1 MCKRLTLLLG
11 LLLLLAA
18 LSGAAAAQD
27 SVKPT
32 VGFVYP
38 GGDPVSRGIIS
49 GVLDILIANGALRHD
64 QYHQFHSAEPVESDE
79 VFFYFIG
86 GEHDPVGI
94 GRAVDTALDFDPDA
108 LVTLKERVT
117 LQAMHTVADRQD
129 PPIVLFSGVPDPWR
143 AGFGQSSCVKPA
155 HVTGVYS
162 EASADE
168 LMGVVMQYHADL
180 QYIGVLHHSGDASGL
195 SGAEEI
201 LAAAED
207 RGLTARSTAVT
218 QLADLGLAIEALI
231 DAEVEAIVL
240 PPSDSLHSA
249 MPLISGIAKDG
260 GVPIYTSGI
269 ESSVFGATIGYGY
282 AHWYEQGI
290 QTGRVLLAWLRGELD
305 IAETAISAHA
315 GLPLIGIDLGWGD
328 IEGFTLSDELVAA
341 ADLHSRDMQV
351 KPNSAAAAQELM
363 RIDSGRS
370 GPIEALRDIADD
382 FLASLRCTP
391 EMIAEQQAELDAEA

>member
-1 MCKRLTLLLG
+1 MWKRLTHLLG
-11 LLLLLAA
+11 FLLLLAA
-18 LSGAAAAQD
+18 LSGAGAAQD
-27 SVKPT
+27 SDKPT

-49 GVLDILIANGALRHD
+49 GVLDVMIANGALRHD
-64 QYHQFHSAEPVESDE
+64 QYHLFHSEEPVESEE
-79 VFFYFIG
+79 VLFFFIG
-86 GEHDPVGI
+86 GEHDPAGI
-94 GRAVDTALDFDPDA
+94 GRAVDHALDLDPDV
-108 LVTLKERVT
+108 LITLKERVT
-117 LQAMHTVADRQD
+117 LQALHTVSERQY
-129 PPIVLFSGVPDPWR
+129 PPIVLFSGLPDPWR
-143 AGFGQSSCVKPA
+143 AGFAQSSCVKPA

-168 LMGVVMQYHADL
+168 LLGVVLQYHADL
-180 QYIGVLHHSGDASGL
+180 EYIGVLHHSGDASGP
-195 SGAEEI
+195 SGAEAI
-201 LAAAED
+201 AAAAED
-207 RGLTARSTAVT
+207 SGLTARSTAVT

-231 DAEVEAIVL
+231 DAGVEAIVL

-305 IAETAISAHA
+305 IAETAITAHTP
-315 GLPLIGIDLGWGD
+315 LPLIGVDLGWGD
-328 IEGFTLSDELVAA
+328 VAGFTLSDELVSA

-351 KPNSAAAAQELM
+351 TPNSAAAAQELM
-363 RIDSGRS
+363 RIDSGRG
-370 GPIEALRDIADD
+370 GPVEALRDIADD
-382 FLASLRCTP
+382 FLESLRCAP
-391 EMIAEQQAELDAEA
+391 EMIAEQMAQLEAGE